1 MRATNPY
8 AHDVGISRAIKDV
21 TDLRA
26 VFDSL
31 YNNDTPIVCEKQEF
45 LGACETAWQGAIR
58 EDWGHLDQYYCPLF
72 FSSATFTPR
81 FDRVDLDTVVLIR
94 FDGSGREA

>member
-26 VFDSL
+26 VCDSL
-31 YNNDTPIVCEKQEF
+31 YNNGTPIVCEEQEV
-45 LGACETAWQGAIR
+45 LWACETAWQGAIG
-58 EDWGHLDQYYCPLF
+58 EVCVHLDQYRCPLF
-72 FSSATFTPR
+72 LSSATFTPR
-81 FDRVDLDTVVLIR
+81 FELINVL
-94 FDGSGREA
+94 EWT